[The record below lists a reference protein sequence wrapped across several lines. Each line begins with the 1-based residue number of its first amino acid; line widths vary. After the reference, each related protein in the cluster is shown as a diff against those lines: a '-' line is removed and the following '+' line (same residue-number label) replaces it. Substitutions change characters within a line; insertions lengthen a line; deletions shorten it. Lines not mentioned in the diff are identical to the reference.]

1 MVHSPVTLPDIH
13 SVFFSSFFS
22 PPTPFLLFFLFFF
35 LGKLFCSFSLTHLA
49 SFHNSFNRDWRT
61 STEAEACHTFAD
73 LRPEDDV
80 IEMIS
85 CGITTHMAVLHPV
98 PVLSSSTRPCP
109 WEPTFA
115 NYKTQAY
122 MFWCPRSRTSSVH
135 EHIVYQNISSCMQTH
150 IHLQQHIS
158 AKQYSRCVI
167 PANALWLWDK
177 WGLEKLIFARIVI
190 FIRSPGF
197 MKL

>member
-13 SVFFSSFFS
+13 SVFFPSFFS
-22 PPTPFLLFFLFFF
+22 PPTPFLLFFLFFL

-49 SFHNSFNRDWRT
+49 SFHNSFNRGMSHICRPAPRGWCDRNDQLRHY
-61 STEAEACHTFAD
+61 HTY
-73 LRPEDDV
+73 
-80 IEMIS
+80 
-85 CGITTHMAVLHPV
+85 G
-98 PVLSSSTRPCP
+98 SSSSCPCVVLQH
-109 WEPTFA
+109 TSLSMGT
-115 NYKTQAY
+115 YVCKLQTQAY

-150 IHLQQHIS
+150 IHLQRHIS